1 MIIKV
6 LVENT
11 AVSSEYGKVHGLCLY
26 IETENHKVLFDLG
39 PSGLFLENALKMG
52 VKIEE
57 VDTVVISHGH
67 YDHGGALDSFCGRI
81 PGQEYMFTGK
91 PLTGTFPRCCVCM
104 QI

>member
-39 PSGLFLENALKMG
+39 PSGLFLEN
-52 VKIEE
+52 E
-57 VDTVVISHGH
+57 D
-67 YDHGGALDSFCGRI
+67 
-81 PGQEYMFTGK
+81 
-91 PLTGTFPRCCVCM
+91 
-104 QI
+104 